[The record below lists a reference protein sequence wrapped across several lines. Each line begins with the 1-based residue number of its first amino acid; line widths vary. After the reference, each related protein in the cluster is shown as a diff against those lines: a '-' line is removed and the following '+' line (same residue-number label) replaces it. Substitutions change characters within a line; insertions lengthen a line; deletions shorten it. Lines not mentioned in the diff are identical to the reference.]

1 MPAQNEASGFW
12 RGKSKYRRRTSLS
25 FCASTFPSASFT
37 EDARG
42 SPTSAQNDLQGC
54 SLLHSKQKEMRD
66 NLTVLQV
73 QIVTAKEALRKLN
86 QLENEY
92 ATLSSLRGH
101 VGNNCHAT
109 GHTKTT

>member
-1 MPAQNEASGFW
+1 
-12 RGKSKYRRRTSLS
+12 
-25 FCASTFPSASFT
+25 
-37 EDARG
+37 
-42 SPTSAQNDLQGC
+42 
-54 SLLHSKQKEMRD
+54 MRD

-109 GHTKTT
+109 GHMKTT